1 MDGRT
6 TPTGLPRIVSNP
18 VMGVTVE
25 FVTAADESGGE
36 QVEARV
42 SIPAGDK
49 GPPPHFHTG
58 FEETFTALEGTLF
71 MDLGDRRGITLQPG
85 ESAHVARN
93 VRHRYYN
100 AGDQTAVF
108 RFTAS
113 PGRAYEMG
121 IRAGFGLAAD
131 GRTDARGVP
140 RNPLDLALITRL
152 SGSYVSG
159 VPLWLQEALTSAGVR
174 LAQLFGRDPHFSK
187 YTRGKIVL
195 IP

>member
-1 MDGRT
+1 
-6 TPTGLPRIVSNP
+6 
-18 VMGVTVE
+18 MGVTVE
-25 FVTAADESGGE
+25 FVTASDENDGQ

-49 GPPPHFHTG
+49 GPPAHFHTD
-58 FEETFTALEGTLF
+58 FDETFTALEGILF
-71 MDLGDRRGITLQPG
+71 MDLGDRRGIALHPG
-85 ESAHVARN
+85 ETVHVARN

-108 RFTAS
+108 GFTAN
-113 PGRAYEMG
+113 PGQAYEMG

-140 RNPLDLALITRL
+140 RNLLDLALITRL

-159 VPLWLQEALTSAGVR
+159 APLWLQKALTSAGVR
-174 LAQLFGRDPHFSK
+174 LAHLRGRDPHFSE
-187 YTRGKIVL
+187 YTRGAGRTAS
-195 IP
+195 